1 MIRTTG
7 LNTMAENSL
16 YTGEGETMKL
26 KVGDI
31 VRIKERAYRP
41 WTVTQTMM
49 GDMVVVK
56 IEELPF
62 IDPPADA
69 ERSVT
74 IERADGECF
83 TAVYADEVF
92 DYQQEGFYESD
103 LELIEG
109 RRF

>member
-1 MIRTTG
+1 MSDSGERMF
-7 LNTMAENSL
+7 LC
-16 YTGEGETMKL
+16 TGEGDMMEREL

-31 VRIKERAYRP
+31 VRVKESAYRP
-41 WTVTQTMM
+41 WTLSQTME

-62 IDPPADA
+62 IDPPENA

-83 TAVYADEVF
+83 TAVYAGEVF

>member
-1 MIRTTG
+1 MMER
-7 LNTMAENSL
+7 E
-16 YTGEGETMKL
+16 L

-31 VRIKERAYRP
+31 VRIKESAYRP
-41 WTVTQTMM
+41 WTLSQTME

-56 IEELPF
+56 IEDCPF
-62 IDPPADA
+62 KDPPENL
-69 ERSVT
+69 ERSII

-83 TAVYADEVF
+83 TAVYAGEVF

-103 LELIEG
+103 LELVEG

>member
-1 MIRTTG
+1 MSACGERMFWSIR
-7 LNTMAENSL
+7 
-16 YTGEGETMKL
+16 EGDMMRQEL
-26 KVGDI
+26 KVGDT
-31 VRIKERAYRP
+31 VRIKESAYRP
-41 WTVTQTMM
+41 WTLSQTLE

-62 IDPPADA
+62 VDSPEDA

-83 TAVYADEVF
+83 TAVYAGEVF

>member
-1 MIRTTG
+1 MC
-7 LNTMAENSL
+7 
-16 YTGEGETMKL
+16 TGEGDMMEREL

-31 VRIKERAYRP
+31 VRIKESAYRP
-41 WTVTQTMM
+41 WTLSQTME

-62 IDPPADA
+62 IDPPEDA

-83 TAVYADEVF
+83 TAVYAGEVF

>member
-1 MIRTTG
+1 M
-7 LNTMAENSL
+7 
-16 YTGEGETMKL
+16 L

-31 VRIKERAYRP
+31 VRIKKSAYRP
-41 WTVTQTMM
+41 WTLEQTME

-62 IDPPADA
+62 ADPPTAA

-83 TAVYADEVF
+83 TAVYAGEVF

-103 LELIEG
+103 LELVEG

>member
-31 VRIKERAYRP
+31 VRIKESAYKP
-41 WTVTQTMM
+41 WALVQTQR
-49 GDMVVVK
+49 GDMVIVK
-56 IEELPF
+56 IGLGF
-62 IDPPADA
+62 RGG
-69 ERSVT
+69 ERTYTV
-74 IERADGECF
+74 ERADGECF
-83 TAVYADEVF
+83 TAVYADYPGEIY

-103 LELIEG
+103 LELVEG

>member
-1 MIRTTG
+1 M
-7 LNTMAENSL
+7 
-16 YTGEGETMKL
+16 MKQEL
-26 KVGDI
+26 KVGDT
-31 VRIKERAYRP
+31 VRIKESAYRP
-41 WTVTQTMM
+41 WTLSQTME

-62 IDPPADA
+62 IDPPEDA
-69 ERSVT
+69 ERSIT

-83 TAVYADEVF
+83 TAVYAGEVF

-103 LELIEG
+103 LELVEG

>member
-1 MIRTTG
+1 MSDSGERMFWFIR
-7 LNTMAENSL
+7 
-16 YTGEGETMKL
+16 EGDMMKQEL
-26 KVGDI
+26 KVGDT

-41 WTVTQTMM
+41 WTLSQTLE

-62 IDPPADA
+62 VDPPEDA

-83 TAVYADEVF
+83 TAVYAGEVF

>member
-1 MIRTTG
+1 
-7 LNTMAENSL
+7 
-16 YTGEGETMKL
+16 MKQEL
-26 KVGDI
+26 KVGDT
-31 VRIKERAYRP
+31 VRIKESAYRP
-41 WTVTQTMM
+41 WTLSQTLE

-83 TAVYADEVF
+83 TAVYAGEVF

>member
-1 MIRTTG
+1 M
-7 LNTMAENSL
+7 
-16 YTGEGETMKL
+16 L

-31 VRIKERAYRP
+31 VRIRERACAYRP
-41 WTVTQTMM
+41 WTLSQTMM

-56 IEELPF
+56 IEDCPF
-62 IDPPADA
+62 RDPPENI
-69 ERSVT
+69 ERSII

-83 TAVYADEVF
+83 TAVYAGEAY

-103 LELIEG
+103 LELVEG

>member
-1 MIRTTG
+1 MC
-7 LNTMAENSL
+7 
-16 YTGEGETMKL
+16 TGEGDMMKQEL
-26 KVGDI
+26 KVGDT

-41 WTVTQTMM
+41 WTLSQTLE

-62 IDPPADA
+62 VDPPADA

-83 TAVYADEVF
+83 TAVYAGEVF

-103 LELIEG
+103 LELVEG

>member
-1 MIRTTG
+1 M
-7 LNTMAENSL
+7 
-16 YTGEGETMKL
+16 L

-31 VRIKERAYRP
+31 VRIRESAYRP
-41 WTVTQTMM
+41 WTLEQTME

-62 IDPPADA
+62 VDPPEGA

-83 TAVYADEVF
+83 TAVYAGEVF

-103 LELIEG
+103 LELVEG

>member
-1 MIRTTG
+1 MN
-7 LNTMAENSL
+7 LF
-16 YTGEGETMKL
+16 
-26 KVGDI
+26 VGDI
-31 VRIKERAYRP
+31 VRIKKSAYRP
-41 WTVTQTMM
+41 WTLEQTME

-62 IDPPADA
+62 VDPPEGA

-83 TAVYADEVF
+83 TAVYAGEVF

-103 LELIEG
+103 LELVEG

>member
-1 MIRTTG
+1 MERIC
-7 LNTMAENSL
+7 LF
-16 YTGEGETMKL
+16 TGEGEKMKY

-41 WTVTQTMM
+41 WMLAQTMR
-49 GDMVVVK
+49 GDMVIVK
-56 IEELPF
+56 IGLGF
-62 IDPPADA
+62 RGG
-69 ERSVT
+69 ERTYTV
-74 IERADGECF
+74 ERADGECF
-83 TAVYADEVF
+83 TAVYAGEAY

>member
-1 MIRTTG
+1 MC
-7 LNTMAENSL
+7 
-16 YTGEGETMKL
+16 TGEGDMMKQEL
-26 KVGDI
+26 KVGDT

-49 GDMVVVK
+49 GDMVVVQ
-56 IEELPF
+56 IQDAPF
-62 IDPPADA
+62 KDPPEGM
-69 ERSVT
+69 ERSII

-83 TAVYADEVF
+83 TAVYAGEVY

>member
-1 MIRTTG
+1 M
-7 LNTMAENSL
+7 E
-16 YTGEGETMKL
+16 L

-31 VRIKERAYRP
+31 VRIKKSAYRP
-41 WTVTQTMM
+41 WTLEQTME

-62 IDPPADA
+62 VDLPEDA

-83 TAVYADEVF
+83 TAVYAGEVF

-103 LELIEG
+103 LELVEG

>member
-1 MIRTTG
+1 M
-7 LNTMAENSL
+7 
-16 YTGEGETMKL
+16 L

-31 VRIKERAYRP
+31 VRIKKNAYRP
-41 WTVTQTMM
+41 WTLEQTME

-62 IDPPADA
+62 IDPPKDA

-83 TAVYADEVF
+83 TAVYAGEVF

-103 LELIEG
+103 LELVEG

>member
-1 MIRTTG
+1 MSACGERMFWSIR
-7 LNTMAENSL
+7 
-16 YTGEGETMKL
+16 EGDMMKREL
-26 KVGDI
+26 KVGDT
-31 VRIKERAYRP
+31 VRIKESAYRP
-41 WTVTQTMM
+41 WTLSQTME

-62 IDPPADA
+62 VDSPEDA

-83 TAVYADEVF
+83 TAVYAGEVF

>member
-1 MIRTTG
+1 MC
-7 LNTMAENSL
+7 
-16 YTGEGETMKL
+16 TGEGDMMEREL

-31 VRIKERAYRP
+31 VRIKESAYRP
-41 WTVTQTMM
+41 WTLSQTME

-62 IDPPADA
+62 VDPPEDA

-83 TAVYADEVF
+83 TAVYAGEVF

>member
-1 MIRTTG
+1 MMER
-7 LNTMAENSL
+7 E
-16 YTGEGETMKL
+16 L

-31 VRIKERAYRP
+31 VRVKESAYRP
-41 WTVTQTMM
+41 WTLSQTME

-62 IDPPADA
+62 IDPPENA

-83 TAVYADEVF
+83 TAVYAGEVF

>member
-7 LNTMAENSL
+7 SKMAVHSL
-16 YTGEGETMKL
+16 FTGEGDVMEL

-41 WTVTQTMM
+41 WMLAQTMA

-56 IEELPF
+56 IEESPF
-62 IDPPADA
+62 INAPPDA

-83 TAVYADEVF
+83 TAVYAGEAY

-103 LELIEG
+103 LELVEG

>member
-1 MIRTTG
+1 MERIC
-7 LNTMAENSL
+7 LF
-16 YTGEGETMKL
+16 TGEGDMMEREL

-41 WTVTQTMM
+41 WTLSQTLM

-56 IEELPF
+56 IEDCPF
-62 IDPPADA
+62 KDPPKNL
-69 ERSVT
+69 ERSIV

-83 TAVYADEVF
+83 TAVYAGEVF

>member
-1 MIRTTG
+1 M
-7 LNTMAENSL
+7 
-16 YTGEGETMKL
+16 MKQEL

-31 VRIKERAYRP
+31 VRIKESAYRP
-41 WTVTQTMM
+41 WTLSQTME

-62 IDPPADA
+62 IDPPEDA
-69 ERSVT
+69 ERSIT

-83 TAVYADEVF
+83 TAVYAGEVF

-103 LELIEG
+103 LELVEG

>member
-1 MIRTTG
+1 MERIC
-7 LNTMAENSL
+7 LF
-16 YTGEGETMKL
+16 TGEGEKMKL

-41 WTVTQTMM
+41 WMLAQTMQ
-49 GDMVVVK
+49 GDMVIVK
-56 IEELPF
+56 IGLGF
-62 IDPPADA
+62 RGG
-69 ERSVT
+69 ERTYTV
-74 IERADGECF
+74 ERADGECF
-83 TAVYADEVF
+83 TAVYAGEAY

>member
-1 MIRTTG
+1 MC
-7 LNTMAENSL
+7 
-16 YTGEGETMKL
+16 TGEGDMML

-31 VRIKERAYRP
+31 VRIRERACAHRP
-41 WTVTQTMM
+41 WILSQTMM

-56 IEELPF
+56 IEDCLF
-62 IDPPADA
+62 KDPPEGM
-69 ERSVT
+69 ERSII

-83 TAVYADEVF
+83 TAVYDGEAY

-103 LELIEG
+103 LELVEG

>member
-1 MIRTTG
+1 MFWSIR
-7 LNTMAENSL
+7 
-16 YTGEGETMKL
+16 EGDMMKQEL
-26 KVGDI
+26 KVGDT

-41 WTVTQTMM
+41 WTLSQTLE

-83 TAVYADEVF
+83 TAVYAGEAF
-92 DYQQEGFYESD
+92 DYQQEGFYEGD
-103 LELIEG
+103 LELVEG

>member
-1 MIRTTG
+1 M
-7 LNTMAENSL
+7 
-16 YTGEGETMKL
+16 L

-31 VRIKERAYRP
+31 VRIKKSAYRP
-41 WTVTQTMM
+41 WTLEQTME

-56 IEELPF
+56 IEDCPF
-62 IDPPADA
+62 RDPP
-69 ERSVT
+69 EGMEHSII

-83 TAVYADEVF
+83 TAVYAGEVF

-103 LELIEG
+103 LELVEG

>member
-1 MIRTTG
+1 MN
-7 LNTMAENSL
+7 LF
-16 YTGEGETMKL
+16 
-26 KVGDI
+26 VGDI
-31 VRIKERAYRP
+31 VRIKKSAYRP
-41 WTVTQTMM
+41 WTLEQTME

-83 TAVYADEVF
+83 TAVYAGEVF

>member
-1 MIRTTG
+1 MC
-7 LNTMAENSL
+7 
-16 YTGEGETMKL
+16 TGEGDMMEREL

-31 VRIKERAYRP
+31 VRIKESAYRP
-41 WTVTQTMM
+41 WTLTQTMM

-62 IDPPADA
+62 VDSPEDA

-83 TAVYADEVF
+83 TAVYAGEVF